1 MKNYSLSIYRISINK
16 RLDKNDRVILSD
28 YDYGNDLLSQLN
40 EFFNTLKIEQFSNE
54 SSSIIKDD
62 EEKR

>member
-40 EFFNTLKIEQFSNE
+40 EFLTH
-54 SSSIIKDD
+54 
-62 EEKR
+62 